1 MYYCSI
7 HRRGFLAK
15 EAILGTNPKLNASLL
30 DKINPKLEYQRAMAK
45 KTLLEQQAAAEGS
58 LP

>member
-15 EAILGTNPKLNASLL
+15 EALQGTNPKLDFSLL
-30 DKINPKLEYQRAMAK
+30 DKANEKLQIQQDAAK
-45 KTLLEQQAAAEGS
+45 RILEERKQAESGTAA
-58 LP
+58 